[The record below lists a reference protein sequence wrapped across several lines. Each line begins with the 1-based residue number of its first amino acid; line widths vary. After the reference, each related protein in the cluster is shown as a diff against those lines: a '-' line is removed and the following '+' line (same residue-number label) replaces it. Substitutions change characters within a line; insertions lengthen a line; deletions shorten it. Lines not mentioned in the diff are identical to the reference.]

1 MAARRV
7 FWFAAGKWE
16 SRIASD
22 GNVHNGIRPDGGKL
36 RPGVFAPGGGI
47 SPGFVVKCCAM

>member
-16 SRIASD
+16 SWIASD
-22 GNVHNGIRPDGGKL
+22 GNVHNGIGPGGGKL
-36 RPGVFAPGGGI
+36 RPGVFVP
-47 SPGFVVKCCAM
+47 VVVFHRGSW